1 MQKLIIHLEND
12 FISTLVINRPE
23 KANALNTEILMKLGD
38 TIHAL
43 KERERHTVLILRG
56 AGEKSFSSGGDLE
69 ETRSDRDFQD
79 FIKALVYFQNSLLDF
94 PFPVVAMIN
103 GRAIGLGV
111 DMAAMC
117 DIRLAG
123 DNASFATNAVKLGR
137 VYHHTAALRL
147 INLVG
152 YGVAA
157 EMLLS
162 GKEID
167 ARQAVEYGFVN
178 QVYPLSQL
186 EEKTY
191 ALAEDIGA
199 GCHPQAVKNTKIM
212 LQKLAQARHRGIT
225 QKLEWEL
232 EALTSVHG

>member
-1 MQKLIIHLEND
+1 MQKLIIHLKNGC
-12 FISTLVINRPE
+12 ISTLIINRPE
-23 KANALNTEILMKLGD
+23 KANALNTELLMKLGD

-43 KERERHTVLILRG
+43 KERERYTVLVLRG

-69 ETRSDRDFQD
+69 EARSDRDFQD
-79 FIKALVYFQNSLLDF
+79 FIKALVYFQNSLLEY
-94 PFPVVAMIN
+94 PFPVMAMIN

-117 DIRLAG
+117 DIRLAA
-123 DNASFATNAVKLGR
+123 DTASFVINAVKLGR

-152 YGVAA
+152 FGVAT

-167 ARQAVEYGFVN
+167 ARQAVEYGLVN
-178 QVYPLSQL
+178 QVYPLSLL
-186 EEKTY
+186 EERTY
-191 ALAEDIGA
+191 ALAQGIGT

-212 LQKLAQARHRGIT
+212 LQKLAQARHRGMT